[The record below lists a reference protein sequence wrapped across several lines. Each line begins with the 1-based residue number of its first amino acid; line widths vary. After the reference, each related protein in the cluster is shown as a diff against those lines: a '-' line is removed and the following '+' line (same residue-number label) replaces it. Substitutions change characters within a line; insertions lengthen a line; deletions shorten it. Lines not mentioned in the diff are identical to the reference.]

1 MMKRILSILAIM
13 TAVAGTSCS
22 RQKELH
28 VFIWADYMN
37 NDVVTAFEKNEN
49 CRVVMDFFDSNEAL
63 YAKVKAGATGYDL
76 YICSSYMVNIM
87 NDQKMLQSLDLG
99 KLKNIG
105 NIDPEYLKI
114 SLDPTMSHSVPYMM
128 SFAGIAYNTEKV
140 KSFVPTWGM
149 LDRSD
154 LKGRITL
161 LNDLRETIGA
171 ALKFN
176 GSNYNSLNPAE
187 LDNARRTVLRWKK
200 NIAKFDVDEAK
211 RGLEAGEFFLIHT
224 YNGDALQIISQNPK
238 IAFAVPREGTSISV
252 DDMVIPTSA
261 VNADLAYRFIDHL
274 LDPAVC
280 AKNMEYISYLAPNL
294 AAQKIMPKDFMENP
308 AVLPSKEILKK
319 SDILKDL
326 GADNATYSKI
336 WDEIKSAE

>member
-13 TAVAGTSCS
+13 TAVAGISCS

-37 NDVVTAFEKNEN
+37 NDVITAFEKNEN

-87 NDQKMLQSLDLG
+87 NDQKMLQSIDLW

-114 SLDPTMSHSVPYMM
+114 SLDPAMSHSVPYMM

-140 KSFVPTWGM
+140 KNFVPTWGM

-176 GSNYNSLNPAE
+176 GCNYNSLNPAE
-187 LDNARRTVLRWKK
+187 LDKARQTVLRWKK

-274 LDPAVC
+274 LDPEVC
-280 AKNMEYISYLAPNL
+280 SKNMEYISYLAPNL
-294 AAQKIMPKDFMENP
+294 AAQKIMPKDFMQNP